1 MEPNAHSNQG
11 PDELAALTAAID
23 DLEAEDVSGLPYA
36 VRVERVL
43 ELRSPLSL
51 LEIQWL
57 KQLAAVDARG
67 AAGAEQG
74 RPAASTAA
82 WLRDRLHMDA
92 AATSVRIARALFPRS
107 LTATAD
113 ALAAGEFSPAHAAV
127 LAHGTRDSP
136 PTRRGRRPIQV
147 PDRWP
152 QLLVSR
158 ARR

>member
-51 LEIQWL
+51 LEVQWL

-92 AATSVRIARALFPRS
+92 AATSVRIARALFP
-107 LTATAD
+107 D
-113 ALAAGEFSPAHAAV
+113 P
-127 LAHGTRDSP
+127 
-136 PTRRGRRPIQV
+136 
-147 PDRWP
+147 
-152 QLLVSR
+152 
-158 ARR
+158 